1 MKKFYFMAVVAMI
14 SVSCSNTENA
24 TPATEN
30 DTIVNSVDTIVN
42 SVDTISITID
52 VDSVD
57 NVSTLK

>member
-30 DTIVNSVDTIVN
+30 DTIVNSVDTI
-42 SVDTISITID
+42 SITID